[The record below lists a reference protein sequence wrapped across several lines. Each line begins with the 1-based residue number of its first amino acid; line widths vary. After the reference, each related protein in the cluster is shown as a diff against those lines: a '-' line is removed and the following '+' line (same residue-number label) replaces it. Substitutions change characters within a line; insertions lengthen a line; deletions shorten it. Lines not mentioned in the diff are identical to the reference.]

1 MVNQVVE
8 EDLKTDSTNTGNND
22 EADRVITPEQV
33 VKQPPQAVEAGAA
46 TETDAMNGEHDT
58 TVRPPPVVDGT
69 TSVIQEEAQVQAG
82 KGSGPKPTGS
92 GSRKMR
98 TFPAEGEIS
107 DSDCTD

>member
-22 EADRVITPEQV
+22 EEDRVITPEQV
-33 VKQPPQAVEAGAA
+33 VKHPPQAVAAGAS
-46 TETDAMNGEHDT
+46 TEINAMNGKHDT

-69 TSVIQEEAQVQAG
+69 TSVTQEEAQVQAG